1 MTFEQWFADMQD
13 RYDASYSGY
22 EDLLKECWETAQKAE
37 TTSDKEFLKG
47 VLDYIEETEITLEAE
62 FGGGEKPEMPAIYD
76 DVLIRLKA
84 NTQQQETTNEQP

>member
-1 MTFEQWFADMQD
+1 MTFEQWFASLDGG
-13 RYDASYSGY
+13 YDSY